1 MIMAN
6 ERGQMSHS
14 QGEWGENT
22 SLSNNVDRRSLG
34 RFWMDKKVYNTGL
47 VYFWTSFANK
57 K

>member
-47 VYFWTSFANK
+47 VYFWTSFAN
-57 K
+57 